1 MSNPISHWE
10 VSFLAPY
17 PKVKG
22 ERRVQAFYSKEEAEH
37 MRDYYNSLGSYDA
50 KTYLSGEN
58 ISIPDDTT
66 GGISLPYHP
75 GPT

>member
-50 KTYLSGEN
+50 KT
-58 ISIPDDTT
+58 IPV
-66 GGISLPYHP
+66 GREYQYP
-75 GPT
+75 G